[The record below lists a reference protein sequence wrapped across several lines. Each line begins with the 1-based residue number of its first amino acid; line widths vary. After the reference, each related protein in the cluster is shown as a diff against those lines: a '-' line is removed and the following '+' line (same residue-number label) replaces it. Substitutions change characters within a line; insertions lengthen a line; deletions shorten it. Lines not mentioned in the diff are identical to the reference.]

1 MNEPKRG
8 RIHRLLFVLLVT
20 AIAASGLIRTVFF
33 PKDVNTY
40 ESRMA
45 NKPEGL
51 TVESFGAGAFQ
62 DAMEE
67 ALADQVPFSQYFKK
81 VFNILRF
88 QYQRAFLMPAM
99 ARDSERCFHYN
110 GIGIIDGYMIHEPF
124 DVEKNKEIMHALA
137 EKRVEDVEEC
147 RQLNPKTEYYLF
159 YVESDRDYDFETG
172 KKLNL
177 YHTVAEGMKLPE
189 NKTGR
194 LCIEGMDDYRKIYF
208 KTDHHWNCFGA
219 YEGYRKLM
227 TLLEVDEPLL
237 EPVEVADES
246 LWWSGS
252 KAAEV
257 GFREYKEP
265 FPVCRYDYPSMEI
278 YINGNPSESL
288 EPQDLVF
295 AGELDSISYGN
306 YYGDVVGEVIL
317 NTNRPE
323 RRNILLL
330 GDSFDNAIRKLVA
343 SHFNKTFSVDE
354 RVYEEDLGKPFN
366 LASYVKE
373 NNIDVVVYD
382 GDILLFSGEAYL
394 KRR

>member
-1 MNEPKRG
+1 MNEQKLGKLQRM
-8 RIHRLLFVLLVT
+8 LFVLLVT
-20 AIAASGLIRTVFF
+20 VIVLSGLLRTVLF

-51 TVESFGAGAFQ
+51 TVESFNAGAFQ

-67 ALADQVPFSQYFKK
+67 ALADQVPLAQYFKK
-81 VFNILRF
+81 SFNILRF
-88 QYQRAFLMPAM
+88 QYQRTFLMPAM
-99 ARDSERCFHYN
+99 ARDRERCFHYN
-110 GIGIIDGYMIHEPF
+110 GIGIIDGYMIYEPF
-124 DVEKNKEIMHALA
+124 DVEKNKEIMQALA
-137 EKRVEDVEEC
+137 EKRVEDMEEC
-147 RQLNPKTEYYLF
+147 RQLNPETEYYLF

-172 KKLNL
+172 KKLDL
-177 YHTVAEGMKLPE
+177 YRTVVESMRLPE
-189 NKTGR
+189 NRTGR
-194 LCIEGMDDYRKIYF
+194 LRIDSLDDYREFYF

-219 YEGYRKLM
+219 YQGYRELMKL
-227 TLLEVDEPLL
+227 LDIEEPLL
-237 EPVEVADES
+237 EPVEVAPEP

-252 KAAEV
+252 KAAGV

-278 YINGNPSESL
+278 YVNGNLSESL

-394 KRR
+394 KRS

>member
-67 ALADQVPFSQYFKK
+67 ALADQVPLAQYFKK
-81 VFNILRF
+81 VFNVLRF

-99 ARDSERCFHYN
+99 ARDTERCFHYN

-124 DVEKNKEIMHALA
+124 DMEKNKEIVQALA
-137 EKRVEDVEEC
+137 EKRVGEMNEC
-147 RQLNPKTEYYLF
+147 RQLNPETEYYLF
-159 YVESDRDYDFETG
+159 YVESDRDYNFETRE
-172 KKLNL
+172 KNDIYTALVDSMQLPLNR
-177 YHTVAEGMKLPE
+177 
-189 NKTGR
+189 TGR
-194 LCIEGMDDYRKIYF
+194 LRIDGMSDYRDVYF

-219 YEGYRKLM
+219 YKGYRELM
-227 TLLEVDEPLL
+227 TLLKVDEPLL
-237 EPVEVADES
+237 EPVEVTAEP

-278 YINGNPSESL
+278 YVNGNPSDSL
-288 EPQDLVF
+288 EPQGLVF
-295 AGELDSISYGN
+295 AGELDSISYGD

-317 NTNRPE
+317 DTNRPE

-330 GDSFDNAIRKLVA
+330 GDSFDNAIRKLTA

-354 RVYEEDLGKPFN
+354 RVYEEDMGKPFD
-366 LASYVKE
+366 LASYVRE
-373 NNIDVVVYD
+373 NDIDVVVYD
-382 GDILLFSGEAYL
+382 GDILLFTGEAYL